1 MQHTKAEPR
10 TLLHVVH
17 ANARQ
22 NPERVVYREK
32 ARGIWH
38 DITWSELF
46 EMVTRC
52 AAGLHSLGFQ
62 PGDGVLVLGDN
73 NVRLYAGMLATAL
86 LRGHAMPAFPD
97 AGPDELM
104 HIASELPLRAVLVSD
119 QEQADKAL
127 DLRRKGR
134 TTGTIVYDDPRGL
147 GRYADTEMQ
156 SWSNLL
162 EIGEASLTSGAGL
175 VQGWLD
181 ALRDDDPAVLVHS
194 SGTTGKP
201 KGIVLSHRNVL
212 AVGRACLEADVMTPG
227 CELVAY
233 LPMAWI
239 GDFQITVVNAFL
251 GGCVVNVPESQ
262 ETVMQDLREVA
273 PSFYLATPRS
283 WENLLTS
290 IRVAMEDATP
300 LKKRVYRLFVDRAIA
315 QERATLTGVKPS
327 SAGRLLRWC
336 ADRLVF
342 DPIKDK
348 YGLSYVTHAW
358 TGGEAI
364 GEDTF
369 LFYRA
374 MGLRLRQLY
383 GQSELSAFATVQT
396 AEDVKLHTVGRP
408 IQGVEI
414 RISDDGEVM
423 VRSPGVFA
431 GYLHQPDAT
440 AQALQDG
447 WLRTG
452 DAGHMEGDQLVI
464 QGRFA
469 EMVSTAAGVRYVP
482 TSIENRLKFSAYIRD
497 AAVFGAGRDHLT
509 ALVCIDF
516 SAVGHWAQVNGVSY
530 TSYADLAQNPRVHEL
545 VAQGIQ
551 HINGTQPGGLKIQRF
566 VCLHKEFDPDDGE
579 ITRTRKL
586 RRNVVENMYASVIE
600 ALYQQQ
606 SHVVVQAKVTY
617 ETGEFGFI
625 ERKLALREV

>member
-1 MQHTKAEPR
+1 MRRIEAEPHS
-10 TLLHVVH
+10 LLHVVQ
-17 ANARQ
+17 ANAQ
-22 NPERVVYREK
+22 QDPKGVVYREK

-38 DITWSELF
+38 DITWLELF
-46 EMVTRC
+46 AMVSRC
-52 AAGLHSLGFQ
+52 AAGLHSLGLQ
-62 PGDGVLVLGDN
+62 PGDGVLILGDN

-97 AGPDELM
+97 ASPDELM

-127 DLRRKGR
+127 DLRRKGQK
-134 TTGTIVYDDPRGL
+134 TGTIVYDDPRGL
-147 GRYADTEMQ
+147 RGYADLDIQ
-156 SWSNLL
+156 SWSGLL
-162 EIGEASLTSGAGL
+162 EVGDARLAADPAL
-175 VQGWLD
+175 VQGWMD
-181 ALRDDDPAVLVHS
+181 ALQEDDPAVLVHS

-201 KGIVLSHRNVL
+201 KGIVLSHRNML
-212 AVGRACLEADVMTPG
+212 AVGRACLEADVMPPG

-239 GDFQITVVNAFL
+239 GDLQITVVNAFL
-251 GGCVVNVPESQ
+251 GKCVVNVPESQ
-262 ETVMQDLREVA
+262 DTVMHDLREVA

-290 IRVAMEDATP
+290 IQVAMEDATP
-300 LKKRVYRLFVDRAIA
+300 LKKRVYRFFVDIAIK
-315 QERATLTGVKPS
+315 QERLALSGVEPS
-327 SAGRLLRWC
+327 FTGRLLRWLG
-336 ADRLVF
+336 DQLVF
-342 DPIKDK
+342 GPIKDK
-348 YGLSYVTHAW
+348 FGLSRVTHAW

-383 GQSELSAFATVQT
+383 GQSELSAFATVQSSR
-396 AEDVKLHTVGRP
+396 DVKLHTVGRP
-408 IQGVEI
+408 IRGVEI

-423 VRSPGVFA
+423 VRSPGVFS

-440 AQALQDG
+440 ANALQGG

-452 DAGHMEGDQLVI
+452 DAGHMDGDELVI

-469 EMVSTAAGVRYVP
+469 ELVSTAAGVRYVP
-482 TSIENRLKFSAYIRD
+482 TSIENRLKFSAYIKD

-530 TSYADLAQNPRVHEL
+530 TSYADLAQNPRVQEL
-545 VAQGIQ
+545 VAQAVQ
-551 HINGTQPGGLKIQRF
+551 SINETQPDGLKIRRF
-566 VCLHKEFDPDDGE
+566 ACLHKEFDPDDGE

-586 RRNVVENMYASVIE
+586 RRNVVESKYSSLIE
-600 ALYQQQ
+600 ALYQERSQI
-606 SHVVVQAKVTY
+606 VMQAKVTY
-617 ETGEFGFI
+617 ETGEVGFI
-625 ERKLALREV
+625 ERPLQLREV